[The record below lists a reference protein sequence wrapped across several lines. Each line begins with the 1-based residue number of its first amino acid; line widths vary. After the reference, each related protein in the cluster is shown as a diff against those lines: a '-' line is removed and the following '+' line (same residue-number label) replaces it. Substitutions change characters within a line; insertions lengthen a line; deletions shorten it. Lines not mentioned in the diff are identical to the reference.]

1 MKTFIDAQFGYC
13 PLVWMFYGRVSNR
26 KVNHL
31 HERLIGNLY
40 RDSIG
45 SFHVKSKSGYRAI
58 WNKRKSFKWKN
69 E

>member
-1 MKTFIDAQFGYC
+1 MKTFIDAQFGCC
-13 PLVWMFYGRVSNR
+13 PLVWMLYGRVSNR

-58 WNKRKSFKWKN
+58 
-69 E
+69 